1 MAVSSLLGW
10 VGTDKDGRAVTPCYS
25 YMHQEKEAYGEF
37 VERYGKDRFYSISGR
52 AADAEWAAF
61 KLFAMKEKEPEMYSR
76 TDKLLSFKDYINLK
90 LTGVAAMDHTT
101 AAYTYLYDIKEGRW
115 SSEMLGTFGITESF
129 FPKLRKPFEKIG
141 CMKEELCEELAGSV
155 MHIPVIAGSTDGST
169 AVLGAGGLEC
179 GMSVNVMGTTGVF
192 FSVSDSVENISS
204 CGLIANPHVIPGK
217 WLVGGPMGMF
227 GGTIGWLTESIGGR
241 QFSLG
246 DLTERAKE
254 IRPGSDG
261 VIVYPCLA
269 GERAPFWNP
278 EMTGTILGLKNKH
291 GLVHVFRGIMEAEG
305 YGVKNMIEKFFTKPK
320 TFRKTFDIEVYQS
333 VKQPLAKQYFE
344 DFIPEVFRYEYPFAD
359 CGGYSGDTALGFC
372 SFTYNKYKKIYF
384 IEADPATFEKGKDE
398 TAALRDIEYFKAA
411 VTDCEKQ
418 LNFSADFNTG
428 SKVTEEGLLLVEG
441 KALDSIVKEDRAFIK
456 MDIEGAEKEA
466 ILGAKRLI
474 KNGSLLAL
482 SAYHKAED
490 IRELPETIID
500 INPDYNF
507 YLRHYTDTVFETVLY
522 AVPQNC

>member
-1 MAVSSLLGW
+1 MDEYMIVDIGTSSVRAAVLGTDMQIRDMAVEKRNADVCFDADEEWNRVRRLMKKVIHRGIKSVAVSSLLGW

-25 YMHQEKEAYGEF
+25 YMHQEKEAYDEF

-291 GLVHVFRGIMEAEG
+291 GLEHVFRGIMEAEG
-305 YGVKNMIEKFFTKPK
+305 YGVKNMIEKAAGMKIPCYTIRVIGGGAKNELWMQIK
-320 TFRKTFDIEVYQS
+320 ADITGVPIARGEDTEATLNGGLFLCMLGEGKEVRNLPAIMESDRAYPD
-333 VKQPLAKQYFE
+333 VKHTE
-344 DFIPEVFRYEYPFAD
+344 EYEW
-359 CGGYSGDTALGFC
+359 L
-372 SFTYNKYKKIYF
+372 YKKYIRIHEQLEKIY
-384 IEADPATFEKGKDE
+384 
-398 TAALRDIEYFKAA
+398 
-411 VTDCEKQ
+411 
-418 LNFSADFNTG
+418 
-428 SKVTEEGLLLVEG
+428 
-441 KALDSIVKEDRAFIK
+441 
-456 MDIEGAEKEA
+456 
-466 ILGAKRLI
+466 
-474 KNGSLLAL
+474 KN
-482 SAYHKAED
+482 
-490 IRELPETIID
+490 
-500 INPDYNF
+500 
-507 YLRHYTDTVFETVLY
+507 VL
-522 AVPQNC
+522 

>member
-1 MAVSSLLGW
+1 MDEYMIVDIGTSSVRAAVLGTDMQIRDMAVEKRNADVCFDADEEWNRVRRLMKKVIHRGIKSVAVSSLLGW

-25 YMHQEKEAYGEF
+25 YMHQEKEAYDEF

-305 YGVKNMIEKFFTKPK
+305 YGVKNMIEKAAGMKIPCYTIRVIGGGAKNELWMQIK
-320 TFRKTFDIEVYQS
+320 ADITGVPIARGEDTEATLNGGLFLCMLGEGKEVRNLPAIMESDRAYPD
-333 VKQPLAKQYFE
+333 VKHTE
-344 DFIPEVFRYEYPFAD
+344 EYEW
-359 CGGYSGDTALGFC
+359 L
-372 SFTYNKYKKIYF
+372 YKKYIRIHEQLEKIY
-384 IEADPATFEKGKDE
+384 
-398 TAALRDIEYFKAA
+398 
-411 VTDCEKQ
+411 
-418 LNFSADFNTG
+418 
-428 SKVTEEGLLLVEG
+428 
-441 KALDSIVKEDRAFIK
+441 
-456 MDIEGAEKEA
+456 
-466 ILGAKRLI
+466 
-474 KNGSLLAL
+474 KN
-482 SAYHKAED
+482 
-490 IRELPETIID
+490 
-500 INPDYNF
+500 
-507 YLRHYTDTVFETVLY
+507 VL
-522 AVPQNC
+522 

>member
-1 MAVSSLLGW
+1 MDEYMIVDIGTSSVRAAVLGTDMQIRDMAVEKRNADVCFDADEEWNRVRRLMKKVIHRGIKSVAVSSLLGW

-25 YMHQEKEAYGEF
+25 YMHQEKEAYDEF

-76 TDKLLSFKDYINLK
+76 MDKLLSFKDYINLK

-141 CMKEELCEELAGSV
+141 YMKAELCEELAGSV

-204 CGLIANPHVIPGK
+204 CGLITNPHVIPGK

-241 QFSLG
+241 QFSLD

-305 YGVKNMIEKFFTKPK
+305 YGVKNMIEKAAGMKIPCHTIRVIGGGAKNELWMQIK
-320 TFRKTFDIEVYQS
+320 ADITGVPVERGEDTEATLNGGLFLCMLGEGKEVRNLPGIMESDRAYPD
-333 VKQPLAKQYFE
+333 VKHTE
-344 DFIPEVFRYEYPFAD
+344 EYEW
-359 CGGYSGDTALGFC
+359 L
-372 SFTYNKYKKIYF
+372 YKKYIGIHGQIEKIY
-384 IEADPATFEKGKDE
+384 
-398 TAALRDIEYFKAA
+398 
-411 VTDCEKQ
+411 
-418 LNFSADFNTG
+418 
-428 SKVTEEGLLLVEG
+428 
-441 KALDSIVKEDRAFIK
+441 
-456 MDIEGAEKEA
+456 
-466 ILGAKRLI
+466 
-474 KNGSLLAL
+474 KN
-482 SAYHKAED
+482 
-490 IRELPETIID
+490 
-500 INPDYNF
+500 
-507 YLRHYTDTVFETVLY
+507 VL
-522 AVPQNC
+522 